1 MSESSKSERVGISQ
15 LSGEKEIMSEV
26 EKELMP
32 STPDD
37 PNLNRG
43 TYSTLK
49 TTTTITD
56 TLHDTIDDLDSL
68 IAKRKAELAK
78 RLKDGDKATFV

>member
-1 MSESSKSERVGISQ
+1 MTD
-15 LSGEKEIMSEV
+15 V

-32 STPDD
+32 SSPDD
-37 PNLNRG
+37 PNNNRR
-43 TYSTLK
+43 TNYSTLK

-56 TLHDTIDDLDSL
+56 TLHETIDDLDSL
-68 IAKRKAELAK
+68 IAKRKAELAM